1 MSTSTYDRMAHLP
14 LTIEGYSL
22 EELSFPVTRGFTRV
36 TTTVHLRG
44 AGHVGSG
51 EDVIYEEGDQR
62 LHLDAGPMHAL
73 EGSHTLDGF
82 SRLLDGIDLFPGGP
96 PEREASRHYRRWAY
110 ESAALDLAL
119 RQAELSLADALGRT
133 AAPVNFVVSMSLG
146 SPASIEPVRR
156 WLDRDPDLR
165 FKLDPD
171 ETWTTEITAG
181 LRATGAVDA
190 IDLKGLYVGTVV
202 DLAPDPALY
211 GRLAGE
217 LPNVWIEDP
226 YLDDATRAALAG
238 HEDRITWDANLE
250 SLADLVA
257 LDRAPKAVNIKPSRF
272 GTVRELM
279 AVYDH
284 LEAAGIAAYGGGQFE
299 LGVGRGHI
307 QYLASLFHPDTPN
320 DVAPGGYNL
329 VTPPRGLPGRPLPV
343 AAAPTGF
350 RWES

>member
-1 MSTSTYDRMAHLP
+1 MSTYDRIADLP
-14 LTIEGYSL
+14 LTVEDYSL
-22 EELSFPVTRGFTRV
+22 EELSLPVTRGFTRV

-44 AGHVGSG
+44 GGHVGAG

-62 LHLDAGPMHAL
+62 LQLDAGPVHSL
-73 EGSHTLDGF
+73 EGRHTLAGF
-82 SRLLDGIDLFPGGP
+82 SRHLDGIDLFPAGP

-119 RQAELSLADALGRT
+119 RQAGLSLADALGRT
-133 AAPVNFVVSMSLG
+133 PSPVNFVVSMSLG
-146 SPASIEPVRR
+146 SPASLAPVQR
-156 WLDRDPDLR
+156 WLDRDAGLR

-171 ETWTTEITAG
+171 ETWTGELTRD
-181 LRATGAVDA
+181 LRATGAVDT
-190 IDLKGLYVGTVV
+190 IDLKGFYVGTVV
-202 DLAPDPALY
+202 DLAPDPELY
-211 GRLAGE
+211 GMLADG
-217 LPNVWIEDP
+217 LPEAWIEDP
-226 YLDDATRAALAG
+226 HLDDDTRAALAG

-257 LDRAPKAVNIKPSRF
+257 LGRVPKSVNVKPSRF
-272 GTVRELM
+272 GTLRELM

-284 LEAAGIAAYGGGQFE
+284 LDAAGIAAYGGGQFE

-320 DVAPGGYNL
+320 DVAPGGFNL
-329 VTPPRGLPGRPLPV
+329 VTPPADLPGRPLPV

-350 RWES
+350 HWEP